1 MDQQM
6 PPRVKLQTD
15 VTQAEYVQASLLL
28 ARRFGALQLSPAA
41 MVAGVLLIAAG
52 LAMTSFMSSL
62 FFPLFL
68 VLLGIL
74 LLVVFLIV
82 EPADIRRQ
90 AKRDFQTF
98 VQLMQPADVALY
110 ADEAQTKTPYLTQQD
125 PYARM
130 LCVETPSLVVLIRD
144 REQLMIVPKRCLPA
158 GQAEEAM
165 EFLRTTFVRRRR
177 VMRGWLF

>member
-90 AKRDFQTF
+90 AKRDF
-98 VQLMQPADVALY
+98 
-110 ADEAQTKTPYLTQQD
+110 
-125 PYARM
+125 
-130 LCVETPSLVVLIRD
+130 
-144 REQLMIVPKRCLPA
+144 
-158 GQAEEAM
+158 
-165 EFLRTTFVRRRR
+165 
-177 VMRGWLF
+177 